1 MVSVLFIALHMAAA
15 ELNVGYTH
23 EVSNRD
29 AFSQA
34 APALDAAD
42 LRVFNFGNRLFNTNW
57 VVAPASASG
66 FDGLGPVFN
75 QLSCSGCHLRDGRGR
90 APKAGEVEPL
100 SMVVRISV
108 PGMDE
113 HGGPK
118 PVPGYGTQIN
128 DRAIPGVPPEARVE
142 IQWQELGGTYADGS
156 AFSLRKP
163 LINFDKLVYGKLPN
177 NILSSSRVAPA
188 VFGMGLIEA
197 VSDATLLA
205 LSDPNDDNK
214 DGISGRVNR
223 VYSSSIG
230 VNAIGRFGW
239 KASVAT
245 LAEQNLTAALGDI
258 GITSPLAP
266 QQNCMAQQ
274 TACLSAMHGGEPEL
288 SSVFAEKLNQY
299 VQTLG
304 VPQQRL
310 HSPQSKLGEVLF
322 REFQCHACHIETL
335 STGTQSSRAYLRK
348 QTLHAYTDLLLH
360 DMGPGL
366 ADGRP
371 DFQATGSE
379 WRTAPLWGLGLVP
392 VVNDHNNYLH
402 DGRARGLAEAILWHG
417 GEADRAK
424 ELFRTASKA
433 QREALL
439 IFLQEI

>member
-1 MVSVLFIALHMAAA
+1 MVSVLFIALPLAAA
-15 ELNVGYTH
+15 KLSVGYTH
-23 EVSNRD
+23 EVSTRD

-34 APALDAAD
+34 APALNKAD
-42 LRVFNFGNRLFNTNW
+42 LQVFNFGSRLFNTNW
-57 VVAPASASG
+57 VVAPASANG

-75 QLSCSGCHLRDGRGR
+75 RVSCSGCHLRDGRGR
-90 APKAGEVEPL
+90 APKVDEVELL

-128 DRAIPGVPPEARVE
+128 DRAIPGVPPEARIK
-142 IQWQELGGTYADGS
+142 IQWQELAGTYADGS
-156 AFSLRKP
+156 AYSLRKP
-163 LINFDKLVYGKLPN
+163 LISFDKLAYGSLLN
-177 NILSSSRVAPA
+177 NTLSSPRVAPA

-197 VSDATLLA
+197 ISDATLLA

-214 DGISGRVNR
+214 DGVSGRVNR

-230 VNAIGRFGW
+230 ANAIGRFGW

-258 GITSPLAP
+258 GITSPLAL

-274 TACLSAMHGGEPEL
+274 TACLSAIHGGEPEL

-304 VPQQRL
+304 VPQQRPP
-310 HSPQSKLGEVLF
+310 SPQSKLGEVLF
-322 REFQCHACHIETL
+322 RKFQCHACHIETL

-371 DFQATGSE
+371 DYQATGSE

-392 VVNDHNNYLH
+392 IVNDHNNYLH

-424 ELFRTASKA
+424 EQFRTAAKA
-433 QREALL
+433 QRDALI
-439 IFLQEI
+439 IFLQGI